1 VVFHRVL
8 HGDGAGNQF
17 FFYVD
22 ALGSGSVWTGVLLHA
37 SHNLFV
43 QAFFDA
49 QTRRARVIELWTTE
63 FGAGLAIAALVVA
76 AIFYVKRDEL
86 PAQHLAESALQNS
99 SIAAAVG

>member
-1 VVFHRVL
+1 
-8 HGDGAGNQF
+8 
-17 FFYVD
+17 
-22 ALGSGSVWTGVLLHA
+22 
-37 SHNLFV
+37 V

-76 AIFYVKRDEL
+76 AIFYAKRDEL